1 VTLSQTKPEGGRTE
15 RTSRLEFGAHNG
27 ALRSP
32 LQREAGKGLGYLDPG
47 LRKLMAEVMG
57 KNQTTGPE
65 IVI

>member
-1 VTLSQTKPEGGRTE
+1 
-15 RTSRLEFGAHNG
+15 LEFGAHNG